1 MAAPTTYYNISILSD
16 TTASAPS
23 DEDDD
28 DEVMEAEPQRDT
40 GGISPTIASNSIDSS
55 NMNQAL
61 EGCSEII
68 ATVTANAQVSEL
80 RHKPYSP
87 LREGSKYI
95 PKKSDDI
102 YCLSENDW
110 ELINSK
116 LHCIRRILLEELL
129 EYLPR
134 LRDVGKSKQICKY
147 KLLPS
152 KDLPD

>member
-1 MAAPTTYYNISILSD
+1 MCIRDSICIVSD

-40 GGISPTIASNSIDSS
+40 GGTSPTIASNIIDTS
-55 NMNQAL
+55 NMNQTL
-61 EGCSEII
+61 ESCSEIT
-68 ATVTANAQVSEL
+68 ATVTANAQASEL
-80 RHKPYSP
+80 HLKPYSP
-87 LREGSKYI
+87 HREGSKDI

-102 YCLSENDW
+102 YCISENDW

-116 LHCIRRILLEELL
+116 LNCIRRILLEELL

-134 LRDVGKSKQICKY
+134 LRDVGKCKQMCK
-147 KLLPS
+147 
-152 KDLPD
+152 